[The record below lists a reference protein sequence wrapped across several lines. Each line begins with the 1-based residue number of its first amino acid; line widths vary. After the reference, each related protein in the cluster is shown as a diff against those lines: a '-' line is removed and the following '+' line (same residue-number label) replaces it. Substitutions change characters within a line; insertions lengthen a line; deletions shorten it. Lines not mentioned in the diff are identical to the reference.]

1 MVHRAYHAHLSPA
14 LVAVM
19 LIGITLLL
27 FTPPASAQS
36 TSPRRPC
43 SFDDP
48 SGWVT
53 CSPYYLYRRPREL
66 NDVYFTRYYYSVK
79 HESLDTNVSVSC
91 GHWRW

>member
-1 MVHRAYHAHLSPA
+1 MVHRAYRAHPSSA

-19 LIGITLLL
+19 LIGVTLLL

-36 TSPRRPC
+36 APPRRPC

-53 CSPYYLYRRPREL
+53 CPPAYLYRRPREL
-66 NDVYFTRYYYSVK
+66 NDV
-79 HESLDTNVSVSC
+79 C
-91 GHWRW
+91 